1 MLRPDGHLS
10 DTHRQITES
19 MPRRLRIRSPQRSA
33 GGPLR
38 GSTASREPRTRHHAE
53 TRDPRPMPS
62 RHTPPPQ
69 ASSQVRRRMSSP
81 GISQG
86 APRLR
91 PAPGRH
97 STSGQRLCPAP
108 PVVRGHQA
116 RYHSTPAMRAYPG
129 SHPPA
134 GSHTA
139 SSQGTGS
146 QDPPGIGRPP
156 GGRPGRGWG
165 PGRQRPPHPR
175 SSRHHHTHTIDRD
188 PDTLLPG
195 RGRYMRSMVLDG
207 EKPAPV
213 ASATSR
219 AYRVE
224 RNCGWRSWTIRS
236 YRAPIS
242 PPSLST
248 VSCR

>member
-1 MLRPDGHLS
+1 
-10 DTHRQITES
+10 
-19 MPRRLRIRSPQRSA
+19 
-33 GGPLR
+33 
-38 GSTASREPRTRHHAE
+38 
-53 TRDPRPMPS
+53 MPS

-69 ASSQVRRRMSSP
+69 ASSQARRRMSSP

-146 QDPPGIGRPP
+146 QDPRPASGRPP

-175 SSRHHHTHTIDRD
+175 SSRHHHTPHHRSRSRHTPPGSRPLYAPDGAGRREAPPRSPQQPPVHIGSRGTAGGDRGQSD
-188 PDTLLPG
+188 RIG
-195 RGRYMRSMVLDG
+195 RR
-207 EKPAPV
+207 
-213 ASATSR
+213 
-219 AYRVE
+219 
-224 RNCGWRSWTIRS
+224 
-236 YRAPIS
+236 
-242 PPSLST
+242 
-248 VSCR
+248 